1 MEAGAGVTS
10 AGRVHTVH
18 VEVVPSYPVLVGH
31 DILAHLADA
40 VDGTQLALVADETVD
55 DLHGGPAAAAL
66 ASGGRTVHRYRVPP
80 GEDAK
85 RIERYEAL
93 QRAFARDGLDRS
105 ATVVALGGGVV
116 SDLAGFVAATY
127 LRGVSF
133 VIVSTTL
140 LGMVDASVG
149 GKTAVN
155 LPEGKN
161 LVGAFWQPRVVLA
174 DVGTLRTLPEREFR
188 LGAVE
193 AYKHGLLADP
203 TLLDVLDDPE
213 FHPAGDPSALAA
225 IVRRSVQVKADVVA
239 ADERESGVRAHLNL
253 GHTLAHALESVT
265 GHDLAHGEAV
275 AYGLLYAAFL
285 GRGRGWADWVPE
297 ARRLVAWLEPRA
309 LPDVDIAELEPFLR
323 RDKKARAG
331 RSRWVLLREIG
342 DPRVVDDVAPE
353 ELRAAWKALRAERT

>member
-1 MEAGAGVTS
+1 MTS
-10 AGRVHTVH
+10 AGYVESVQ

-31 DILAHLADA
+31 DILSHLPDA
-40 VDGTQLALVADETVD
+40 VESVQIALVADETVD
-55 DLHGGPAAAAL
+55 ELHGAPVAAAL
-66 ASGGRTVHRYRVPP
+66 ASGGRIVHRYRVPP
-80 GEDAK
+80 GEEAK
-85 RIERYEAL
+85 RIEQVARL

-133 VIVSTTL
+133 AIVSTTL

-161 LVGAFWQPRVVLA
+161 LVGAFWQPRFVIA

-193 AYKHGLLADP
+193 AFKHGLLADA
-203 TLLDVLDDPE
+203 TLLEILDDPE
-213 FHPAGDPSALAA
+213 FHPAGDAASLADT
-225 IVRRSVQVKADVVA
+225 VRRSVRVKADVVA
-239 ADERESGVRAHLNL
+239 ADERESGARAHLNL

-265 GHDLAHGEAV
+265 DHELAHGEAV

-285 GRGRGWADWVPE
+285 GRGRGWADWVPH
-297 ARRLVAWLEPRA
+297 ARRLVAWLDPRP
-309 LPDVDIAELEPFLR
+309 LPDVDITDLEPFLR
-323 RDKKARAG
+323 RDKKARGG
-331 RSRWVLLREIG
+331 RSRWVLLREVG